1 MRSKKLE
8 GLVEQ
13 GFITESQAQ
22 YLEEAIA
29 RKETIIIS
37 GHRGHGLTQLF
48 GSLLMSIDKETTSFK
63 QVRKP
68 ESDFDTDADYFIIGD
83 LKDVDWEAMLTKVVL
98 KDGANMMVMKAPE
111 YTYSIMKILR
121 DAAKQGDIT
130 GKVFQTVEC
139 KKIGEEK
146 KVAKITKTIVNENG
160 KAVRKNFEG

>member
-22 YLEEAIA
+22 YLEDAIS

-48 GSLLMSIDKETTSFK
+48 GSLLMSIDKETTTFK
-63 QVRKP
+63 QVRNP
-68 ESDFDTDADYFIIGD
+68 ESDFESDADYYIIGD
-83 LKDVDWEAMLTKVVL
+83 LKDVDWEDMLTKVIV
-98 KDGANMMVMKAPE
+98 KEGANMMVMKAPE
-111 YTYSIMKILR
+111 YTYSVMKILR
-121 DAAKQGDIT
+121 DGAKEADIT
-130 GKVFQTVEC
+130 GKVFQVVEC

-146 KVAKITKTIVNENG
+146 KVAKITKTTVNDKG
-160 KAVRKNFEG
+160 RAVREDFEG